1 MGLAILTVI
10 SRDRLGEYERCVER
24 CVKRHSAEELAHTNN
39 FM

>member
-10 SRDRLGEYERCVER
+10 SRDRLGEYQR
-24 CVKRHSAEELAHTNN
+24 CVKRHSAEESAHTNN